1 MHQHPAGHPLFLY
14 APYEAVHGASSC
26 FVAGKPP
33 DCNKPDG
40 DELQAPD
47 VYIHSQSHIQNG
59 DRRTFAGMLGA
70 LDEGVA
76 NITTEL
82 SARAMI
88 QDTIV
93 LFSTDN
99 GAPDSHFGGTA
110 MSNWPLR
117 GGKGTLWCV
126 LYLDLAPAFYVLLA
140 QTYVSSVY
148 NKDVDE

>member
-1 MHQHPAGHPLFLY
+1 MRRGGAPWRGGHLRRHPARMH
-14 APYEAVHGASSC
+14 AS
-26 FVAGKPP
+26 
-33 DCNKPDG
+33 
-40 DELQAPD
+40 
-47 VYIHSQSHIQNG
+47 IHIVDG

-76 NITTEL
+76 NITNAL

-88 QDTIV
+88 QDTIL

-117 GGKGTLWCV
+117 GGKGRR
-126 LYLDLAPAFYVLLA
+126 LAGRARSA
-140 QTYVSSVY
+140 ET
-148 NKDVDE
+148 